1 LEVPVITKMNGL
13 LVSRSNRHHADQSG

>member
-1 LEVPVITKMNGL
+1 LEGPVITKMNGL